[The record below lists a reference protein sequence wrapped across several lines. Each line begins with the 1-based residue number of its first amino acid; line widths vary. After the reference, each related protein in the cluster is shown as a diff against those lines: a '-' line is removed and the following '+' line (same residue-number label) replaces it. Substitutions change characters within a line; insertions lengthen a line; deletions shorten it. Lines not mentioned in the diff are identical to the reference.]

1 MKRFLTFASFVSVVG
16 VVSCGARTGLF
27 APQAQGDDDV
37 LDAAL
42 DANGTM
48 GTSVGCTPGAVTL
61 TAAEP
66 EVMFVLDRSGSMSTA
81 FSGNESRW
89 KVLTSAL
96 AASLP
101 SVNET
106 MAIGALLFPSGSS
119 MEDCSLPGTANLA
132 PALDHVQPLLSILE
146 STSPGGATP
155 TAVAI
160 DAASAQLLDVRAA
173 TTARA
178 LVLATDGAPNC
189 DSALDPNTC
198 TCASGGGMCRR
209 NADQCLDDARTVAHI
224 AAVAAQG
231 IPTYV
236 IGIADSGDA
245 AFSNVLNA
253 MAVAGG
259 RPLTNASTSYYPA
272 PSQADLETAISTI
285 RDQVGACTYLTTSVP
300 NAEGSI
306 TITFNGQTL
315 PYDPDGGVG
324 WSWSSKGNGEVL
336 LLGATCA
343 TVAGMPS
350 GNLVAQVTCDA
361 ADAAPDAV
369 DAASDVLDAMSDVV
383 EDAADDGDAR

>member
-245 AFSNVLNA
+245 A
-253 MAVAGG
+253 
-259 RPLTNASTSYYPA
+259 
-272 PSQADLETAISTI
+272 QADLETAISTI